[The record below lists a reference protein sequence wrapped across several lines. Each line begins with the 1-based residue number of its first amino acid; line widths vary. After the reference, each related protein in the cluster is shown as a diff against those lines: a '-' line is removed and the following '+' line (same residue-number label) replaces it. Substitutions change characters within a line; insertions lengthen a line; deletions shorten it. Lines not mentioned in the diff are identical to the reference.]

1 MRRLLNKYEADSLTC
16 ARPRRWGRAL
26 PMPARLANNDEF
38 LRGKSRQPARHPL
51 ERVRAGDFPRAIVLL
66 FRAGAD
72 GFLKNWR
79 ERRGADVPQV
89 WLLRTDGTM
98 VPQIAEPFIFSQGTP
113 GDHATDYQLY
123 TFPKVPVHEL
133 ASIVVSCHGRLYG
146 HEIKKLG
153 ESAAASI
160 PRSTQEP
167 G

>member
-1 MRRLLNKYEADSLTC
+1 MNFSEVKVVSPQGIRLNGSGPAIFREQSSCYSVQV
-16 ARPRRWGRAL
+16 
-26 PMPARLANNDEF
+26 PM
-38 LRGKSRQPARHPL
+38 
-51 ERVRAGDFPRAIVLL
+51 
-66 FRAGAD
+66 

-113 GDHATDYQLY
+113 GDHATDYLLY

>member
-1 MRRLLNKYEADSLTC
+1 M
-16 ARPRRWGRAL
+16 
-26 PMPARLANNDEF
+26 
-38 LRGKSRQPARHPL
+38 
-51 ERVRAGDFPRAIVLL
+51 
-66 FRAGAD
+66 
-72 GFLKNWR
+72 
-79 ERRGADVPQV
+79 PQV